1 MITCKICLKKFNSLR
16 FKSFRVCICGRC
28 TNDLNSYK
36 EVAEGSYKAA
46 RELLRV
52 GILRR
57 ATIDVSS
64 PNVPLWKQQKA
75 ERILGTIEVEVDRV
89 LPKWIN
95 RLVADES
102 NRTKIFKI
110 IRAHRRGLLHL
121 DRPNRWGYPNNWKE
135 VAYNIRK
142 LDNFTC
148 ISCSKTGV
156 ELHVHHIVYASNFG
170 THQKTNLVTLC
181 RSCHEKEHKRIF
193 DFGENMSAPDEP
205 PLATDESNFDLI
217 ADGTKLAGF
226 YIESGVRNF
235 TQYAKLM
242 IESVGEGVT
251 PYLLSFW
258 EGIRDYPGLDTSGM
272 TDTDESTRQFQALIK
287 STAAR

>member
-1 MITCKICLKKFNSLR
+1 MVTCKICLRKFKALR
-16 FKSFRVCICGRC
+16 FQSKRVFICGRC

-36 EVAEGSYKAA
+36 EVAEDSYRAA
-46 RELLRV
+46 RELLRT

-75 ERILGTIEVEVDRV
+75 ERILENLEAEVDRA

-95 RLVADES
+95 RLLADES

-121 DRPNRWGYPNNWKE
+121 DRPKRWGYPNNWNE
-135 VAYNIRK
+135 VAQNIRK
-142 LDNFTC
+142 LDRLTC
-148 ISCSKTGV
+148 VSCSKGGV

-170 THQKTNLVTLC
+170 THQRANLVTLC
-181 RSCHEKEHKRIF
+181 RECHEKEHKRHF
-193 DFGENMSAPDEP
+193 DFGENMQVPDDP
-205 PLATDESNFDLI
+205 PFSTDESNSDLI
-217 ADGTKLAGF
+217 EDGIRLAGF
-226 YIESGVRNF
+226 HVESGVRSF
-235 TQYAKLM
+235 THYAKLM
-242 IESVGEGVT
+242 IDEFGEDIT

-258 EGIRDYPGLDTSGM
+258 EGIRNHPDLDTRDM
-272 TDTDESTRQFQALIK
+272 TDIVESARQFQAFIH
-287 STAAR
+287 SNES